1 MYSHPVGARIWPTS
15 VRTRPSRASHVAW
28 SPVRRVPRST
38 PCCGIAFAA
47 SPACTAPQTRTVP
60 DRGSTWRVSR
70 SGSCVISSPSAS
82 TRSAVRCGRAVWPPG
97 EASSISTTS
106 QAEVI
111 GPVRVPSLPTS
122 SRGSQCRAKIR
133 STPSTAPSATMSI
146 APPGCTSSAGWKI
159 SRTRPGSAGALASA
173 RPAPSTIAVWAS
185 CPQACM
191 TFGTVEANGSP
202 VASCSGRASMSARS
216 ATQRRPWPTSQTRP
230 VPSGSVRG
238 SRPAAV
244 SRPADQRRGAALG
257 PAQLRRGVQRPTP
270 GDDLGPV
277 QRQPGVQPRRTA
289 ARAHVDNRGAGGRH
303 SGRVLLQD
311 RHRTPPPLDSP
322 WCISP
327 YSSPGRRCTKRI

>member
-1 MYSHPVGARIWPTS
+1 MYSQPVGARIWPTS
-15 VRTRPSRASHVAW
+15 VRTRPSRASQVVW

-70 SGSCVISSPSAS
+70 QRELGDQQSEGLDQVRRQVRAGGVATRRGELDLDQVAGRGDRAGPGAELAHLQPRVAVQGEDPLDAVDGAVRDHVH
-82 TRSAVRCGRAVWPPG
+82 RSAGLHLLGGLEDQPDTAGQRGRARERETGAQHHRGVGVVPARVHDVRHRRGERQPG
-97 EASSISTTS
+97 GLVQREGVDVGA
-106 QAEVI
+106 QRHA
-111 GPVRVPSLPTS
+111 
-122 SRGSQCRAKIR
+122 
-133 STPSTAPSATMSI
+133 
-146 APPGCTSSAGWKI
+146 APPMAHVTDQ
-159 SRTRPGSAGALASA
+159 AGAVGEGA
-173 RPAPSTIAVWAS
+173 RLE
-185 CPQACM
+185 AC
-191 TFGTVEANGSP
+191 GG
-202 VASCSGRASMSARS
+202 
-216 ATQRRPWPTSQTRP
+216 QQ
-230 VPSGSVRG
+230 
-238 SRPAAV
+238 
-244 SRPADQRRGAALG
+244 PADHRRGAALG
-257 PAQLRRGVQRPTP
+257 PAQLRRGVQLPTP

-327 YSSPGRRCTKRI
+327 YSSPGRRCTKQI